1 MFILSHNLA
10 FEYEFIIEKNNMYFF
25 YYMEDAKPNIEP
37 AKPNTLDPEKTKLLI
52 AFLNKGLIPCTALT
66 DLNGMLLPRELFFN
80 DLLYKQLK
88 EIIPDLK
95 QLFSSSY
102 LTALQAPAEDVQK
115 WPQLNLMRQV
125 LRSCH
130 FKLTPKRISDGYTLD
145 GKKKYK
151 RMFIIEKMRVI

>member
-1 MFILSHNLA
+1 MNAI
-10 FEYEFIIEKNNMYFF
+10 
-25 YYMEDAKPNIEP
+25 
-37 AKPNTLDPEKTKLLI
+37 DPEKTKLI
-52 AFLNKGLIPCTALT
+52 IDFLNKGQIACAALN

-80 DLLYKQLK
+80 DTIYKQLK
-88 EIIPDLK
+88 EKIPELK

-102 LTALQAPAEDVQK
+102 LTALQAPAENIQK

-130 FKLTPKRISDGYTLD
+130 FKLTPKRVSDGYTVD

-151 RMFIIEKMRVI
+151 RMFIIERMQVI